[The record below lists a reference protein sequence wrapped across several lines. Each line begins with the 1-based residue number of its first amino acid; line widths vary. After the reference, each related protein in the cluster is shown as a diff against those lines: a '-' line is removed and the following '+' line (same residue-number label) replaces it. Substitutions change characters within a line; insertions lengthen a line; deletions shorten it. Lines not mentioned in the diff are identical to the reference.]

1 MKYSVAS
8 KTLYL
13 VQSKVLAVK
22 CTCMDVGTCICRFTT
37 VCAVHS
43 HMFAFTSKN
52 PRVLV
57 STIKTFVELCIVFPE
72 GGGFFRTRRL
82 FVTA

>member
-13 VQSKVLAVK
+13 VQSKVVAVK
-22 CTCMDVGTCICRFTT
+22 CTCMNAGTCSVDLQP